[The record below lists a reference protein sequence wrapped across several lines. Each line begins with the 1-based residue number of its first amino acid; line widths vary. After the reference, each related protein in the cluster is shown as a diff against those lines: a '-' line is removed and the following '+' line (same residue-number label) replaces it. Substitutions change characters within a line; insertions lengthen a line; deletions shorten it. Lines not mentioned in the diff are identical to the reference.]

1 MRFVENT
8 SIGRF
13 CIHFNP
19 NKYEKTYIG
28 THIGST
34 DNPKEEFPKQ
44 RRNKSKETQI
54 L

>member
-19 NKYEKTYIG
+19 NKYEKTYIE

-34 DNPKEEFPKQ
+34 DNKEFPKQ